1 MELLRQFDVADR
13 VYERSMPLEHI
24 SHIRWCTSLAGDGE
38 LDRRTFYR
46 IESFGGGSLA
56 QHYAKDSPC
65 ESTLF
70 PQVRME
76 PLLRDLAAAE
86 DRAQVLYNHQLQSL
100 EQDEHG
106 VTALV
111 RDRSTDQDFR
121 VRAKYLIGADG
132 GKTVGPSQGAVFSGA
147 TDLAHMVTVYFRA
160 DLSQY
165 WDDDYSM
172 TTWFVN
178 PEGGSWASGVLGQL
192 GPTRFGR
199 HSEEW
204 MFHFSFRPDDPSRF
218 EEGSLLPRMRELLED
233 PRPHARDHRHRPL
246 DGGRRARRSLPLGRV
261 LLAGDAAHRHPP
273 TTGLGLNSAIQDA
286 HNLTW
291 KLAAV
296 LKGQAHDSL
305 LDQLRGRAS
314 PGGRSEHPVGADDV
328 PEPSAHR
335 RRHRPGARQRR
346 AEHGQLP
353 PLLRRQRRG
362 PHPPRPP
369 WRRS

>member
-13 VYERSMPLEHI
+13 VYERSMPLKHI

-76 PLLRDLAAAE
+76 PLLREIATAAGSN
-86 DRAQVLYNHQLQSL
+86 AQVLYNHQLQSF
-100 EQDEHG
+100 EQDADG
-106 VTALV
+106 VTAVVQDRATQGHPRPREVPDRSRRRQDGRPGGRRRCDRRHRSGAHGHRVLPRRPLAVLGRRLLDDDLV
-111 RDRSTDQDFR
+111 RQSGRRLVGQR
-121 VRAKYLIGADG
+121 RAGTARPD
-132 GKTVGPSQGAVFSGA
+132 
-147 TDLAHMVTVYFRA
+147 
-160 DLSQY
+160 
-165 WDDDYSM
+165 
-172 TTWFVN
+172 N
-178 PEGGSWASGVLGQL
+178 
-192 GPTRFGR
+192 FGR

-218 EEGSLLPRMRELLED
+218 EEASLLPRMRELLKIPDLTPDIIGIGHWTVEGVLVD
-233 PRPHARDHRHRPL
+233 RYRW
-246 DGGRRARRSLPLGRV
+246 GRA

-286 HNLTW
+286 HNLAW

-296 LKGQAHDSL
+296 LKGRPATACSIAT
-305 LDQLRGRAS
+305 R
-314 PGGRSEHPVGADDV
+314 
-328 PEPSAHR
+328 PSA
-335 RRHRPGARQRR
+335 ARS
-346 AEHGQLP
+346 
-353 PLLRRQRRG
+353 
-362 PHPPRPP
+362 PRPTSSG
-369 WRRS
+369 R